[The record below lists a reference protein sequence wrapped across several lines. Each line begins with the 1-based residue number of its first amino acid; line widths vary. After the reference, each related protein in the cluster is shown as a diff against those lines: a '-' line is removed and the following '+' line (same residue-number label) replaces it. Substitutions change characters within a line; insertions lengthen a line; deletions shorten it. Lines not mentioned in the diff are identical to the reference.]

1 MVAARED
8 HLVITVDLSLRD
20 HSVSEAALLLAER
33 QVDGLVYA
41 TMGRLHVPRPVGRA
55 ITGVSAFA

>member
-8 HLVITVDLSLRD
+8 HLVITMDLSLRD

-33 QVDGLVYA
+33 QVDALVYA